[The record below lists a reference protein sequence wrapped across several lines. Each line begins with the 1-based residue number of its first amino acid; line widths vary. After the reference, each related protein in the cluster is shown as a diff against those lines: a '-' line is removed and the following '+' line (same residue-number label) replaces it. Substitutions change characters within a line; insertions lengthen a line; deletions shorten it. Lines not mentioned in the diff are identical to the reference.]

1 MSNCIV
7 EQRQSLSLF
16 GNYDGV
22 EHTTFKQEPNQKL
35 SKNSR
40 KRNKRQAKKQQN
52 QSFGAIVGRT
62 HTKTFIQN
70 FIKETTPVQRLNYK
84 LNSNIILEMIKGP
97 II

>member
-40 KRNKRQAKKQQN
+40 KRDKRQAKK
-52 QSFGAIVGRT
+52 
-62 HTKTFIQN
+62 
-70 FIKETTPVQRLNYK
+70 
-84 LNSNIILEMIKGP
+84 
-97 II
+97 